1 MPAACAADRGPTEP
15 TDARRR
21 NTPGRSSSGDL
32 KICPELDLHTRHLV
46 PSRVCVE
53 WGGMNAHAT
62 EVLAHAPLSPTAR
75 TLGGGA
81 ALEATRRHGVFALR
95 CARRTALPAPLLQTA
110 QTILAQQ
117 LPAHYPSA
125 CPRLTLCYLL
135 CDVACT
141 GCDHLRDGGVLLSD
155 HLRDGVQP

>member
-1 MPAACAADRGPTEP
+1 MPQKSLHMHHFLPR
-15 TDARRR
+15 
-21 NTPGRSSSGDL
+21 PGL
-32 KICPELDLHTRHLV
+32 WV
-46 PSRVCVE
+46 
-53 WGGMNAHAT
+53 
-62 EVLAHAPLSPTAR
+62 
-75 TLGGGA
+75 A
-81 ALEATRRHGVFALR
+81 ALPEATRRHGVFALR

-141 GCDHLRDGGVLLSD
+141 GCDHLRDGGELLSD

>member
-1 MPAACAADRGPTEP
+1 MDLTITDARAACAADRGPTEP
-15 TDARRR
+15 TDGRRR

-46 PSRVCVE
+46 GRGCGGGLIG
-53 WGGMNAHAT
+53 GGMNAHAT
-62 EVLAHAPLSPTAR
+62 EVLAHAPLSPFAR
-75 TLGGGA
+75 TFGGGA
-81 ALEATRRHGVFALR
+81 AESNEAPCGVFALR

-141 GCDHLRDGGVLLSD
+141 GCDHR
-155 HLRDGVQP
+155 